1 MKTFLLATLARCL
14 RLSVFVAAQDSSSK
28 APQKDQAGATS
39 QPTTI
44 SGTIKAEGDK
54 LTFVSDTDQ
63 KAWTVDNPE
72 TLKGHEGH
80 HVQVKAHVNAD
91 KASIHVA
98 EAKMLNASDIYK
110 SGLQ

>member
-1 MKTFLLATLARCL
+1 MKTLLLATLAMCL
-14 RLSVFVAAQDSSSK
+14 ALSVVAVAQDSPSQ
-28 APQKDQAGATS
+28 APQKDQAGATAQLTS
-39 QPTTI
+39 L

-63 KAWTVDNPE
+63 KAWTVDNPG

-91 KASIHVA
+91 KESIHIA
-98 EAKMLNASDIYK
+98 EVKILPAGNSK
-110 SGLQ
+110 QE

>member
-1 MKTFLLATLARCL
+1 MKTLLLATLPMCL
-14 RLSVFVAAQDSSSK
+14 ALSVCVAQYNQ
-28 APQKDQAGATS
+28 APPEKDQASATA
-39 QPTTI
+39 QLTTL
-44 SGTIKAEGDK
+44 SGTIKAEGGK

-91 KASIHVA
+91 KESIHIAGV
-98 EAKMLNASDIYK
+98 KMLPASDSNK
-110 SGLQ
+110 NDMK

>member
-1 MKTFLLATLARCL
+1 MLPRQRVKTVTHVVELLSFR
-14 RLSVFVAAQDSSSK
+14 
-28 APQKDQAGATS
+28 AGS
-39 QPTTI
+39 Y
-44 SGTIKAEGDK
+44 SE

-91 KASIHVA
+91 KASIHIA
-98 EAKMLNASDIYK
+98 EVK
-110 SGLQ
+110 STA

>member
-1 MKTFLLATLARCL
+1 MKTLLLATFAMCLAV
-14 RLSVFVAAQDSSSK
+14 SVCVAQYNQAP
-28 APQKDQAGATS
+28 PQKDQAGATA
-39 QPTTI
+39 QLTTL

-91 KASIHVA
+91 KESIHIAGV
-98 EAKMLNASDIYK
+98 KMLPASDSSNK
-110 SGLQ
+110 NDMK

>member
-1 MKTFLLATLARCL
+1 MKTLLLAMLAMCL
-14 RLSVFVAAQDSSSK
+14 ALSVFAVAQDSSSQ
-28 APQKDQAGATS
+28 APQKDQASATS
-39 QPTTI
+39 QLTTI

-80 HVQVKAHVNAD
+80 HVQVKAHVNTD
-91 KASIHVA
+91 KASIHIA
-98 EAKMLNASDIYK
+98 EVKMLNASDSYK
-110 SGLQ
+110 NGVK

>member
-1 MKTFLLATLARCL
+1 MKTLLLATLAMCL
-14 RLSVFVAAQDSSSK
+14 ALSVVAVAQDSPSQ
-28 APQKDQAGATS
+28 APQKDQAGSTA
-39 QPTTI
+39 QLTTI

-72 TLKGHEGH
+72 TLKGREGH

-91 KASIHVA
+91 KESIHIA
-98 EAKMLNASDIYK
+98 EVKMLPASK
-110 SGLQ
+110 SNKNDMK

>member
-1 MKTFLLATLARCL
+1 MKTLLLAMLAMCL
-14 RLSVFVAAQDSSSK
+14 ALSVFAVAQDSSSQ
-28 APQKDQAGATS
+28 APQKDQASATS
-39 QPTTI
+39 QLTTI

-80 HVQVKAHVNAD
+80 HVQVKAHVNTD
-91 KASIHVA
+91 KTSIHIA
-98 EAKMLNASDIYK
+98 EVKMLNASDSYK
-110 SGLQ
+110 NGVK